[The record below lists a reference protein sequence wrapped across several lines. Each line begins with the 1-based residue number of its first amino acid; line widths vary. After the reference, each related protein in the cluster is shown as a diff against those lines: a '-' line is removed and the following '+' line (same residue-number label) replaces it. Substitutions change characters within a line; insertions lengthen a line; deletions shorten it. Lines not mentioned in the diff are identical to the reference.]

1 MIRLMML
8 RKQYTLV
15 VVFVLFLGGG
25 CSYQLGNLNNP
36 GGGFNL
42 IPQGAEI
49 QMGME
54 AAAEIESQ
62 EKVLADSYVQS
73 YVNRLGQKL
82 VQYSRRPDIAY
93 QFKVIDTD
101 EINAFALPGGF
112 IYVNRGLITEAS
124 NEAELAGV
132 ISHEIGHVAA
142 KHGAKRMTKLLA
154 LQLGLAVFGELS
166 DQDRET
172 QIKLLVAEAIA
183 TGFLLKNSRDNERQ
197 ADDLGTETLYNAG
210 YDPIA
215 MAHFFDTLG
224 QDSSPSAVEV
234 FLSTHPS
241 PGERVKNVEWL
252 IASFSPKPYITDS
265 PEFQEVKLRLASG
278 QSNAAQSESFPRRQG
293 LKQKAVGRQGPG
305 SYRRR

>member
-1 MIRLMML
+1 MTRCTIR
-8 RKQYTLV
+8 RKYYSLI
-15 VVFVLFLGGG
+15 VVFVLLLGGG

-42 IPQGAEI
+42 IPQGTEI
-49 QMGME
+49 QIGME
-54 AAAEIESQ
+54 AASEIES
-62 EKVLADSYVQS
+62 EENVLTDSYVQN

-112 IYVNRGLITEAS
+112 IYVNTGLITEAS

-142 KHGAKRMTKLLA
+142 KHGAKRMTKLIA
-154 LQLGLAVFGELS
+154 LQLGFAAFWELS
-166 DQDRET
+166 DHDQET
-172 QIKLLVAEAIA
+172 EIKLLIANAIA

-197 ADDLGTETLYNAG
+197 ADDLGTETLYKAG

-215 MAHFFDTLG
+215 MAHFFDKLG
-224 QDSSPSAVEV
+224 KDYSPSAVEV

-252 IASFSPKPYITDS
+252 ITSFQQKPYITDS
-265 PEFQEVKLRLASG
+265 PEFQDVKQRIASG
-278 QSNAAQSESFPRRQG
+278 STLAPQPANAPRGQG
-293 LKQKAVGRQGPG
+293 LKQKAVGRPG